1 MKNKIK
7 QITAFLIVFAM
18 LIPFFSFDLKIYSA
32 DTMSGYRLDWT
43 TDSRIVIIDEAFVV
57 AHGTKIV
64 IPNGAFSV
72 TVNGVDVDIIF
83 ENVKIDRTND
93 STGGTAF
100 ENQNFYEAGERL
112 GWTDTFDY
120 YSIAYVPTCPFL
132 LTGNATVN
140 ARFDGNCE
148 FRAGTNMWIAY
159 ENRSGYSQTTTYQP
173 TSGYSYK
180 EGVSGTIHPGGYA
193 AIQVEEGSSLTIN
206 GANNLKAYGAYQL
219 AGEKESGRGKK
230 DYSVTYNGKDLTDPF
245 NVNTVYD
252 GSITLSD
259 GTTVKAPIYG
269 EPWDVP
275 SGIETSNG
283 GEINGGGAGIGGGAK
298 YNQRTTHVSGNNYR
312 AGTPGEIIINA
323 GTITAVGGHLAAG
336 IGGGVNSNATHSQ
349 IVINGGDIRAVG
361 GRFACGIGTGDTT
374 SGHVSTCYYNDAS
387 IIING
392 GEVRAYGGTCSAAIG
407 TTDNLFD
414 SGVKSPLS
422 IRINGGYV
430 YAQSGQGKNY
440 TEATAGIGA
449 GNASVI
455 RDSHI
460 SISSSAEVVAASFSK
475 YAISNFGDKADNRP
489 VIRVDHLGYMYFV
502 RFDPVNFDRNIKIH
516 PIKHDNLGNL
526 MLVNKTAQVAAGIDA
541 QNIPKDTVFYARD
554 GEGCYRVNEDGS
566 LYNGV
571 KEYATGVELNLSYYF
586 DHGKIIG
593 NIDVPA
599 LYTAVSRSLPNP
611 AEYGGYYVLSL
622 PLNGNQN
629 LYSILEKTEAGSTTA
644 QIVDSKKEYH
654 LIITADG
661 KIEEER
667 NIKVDPTANPLT
679 KLDVTADGISGFIGD
694 DFAPKTY
701 GYDVYLPYGTKSF
714 TVDSLYKILDEN
726 INSTIVL
733 SVNADNNSFK
743 ITDKDGKEID
753 NESKLYYTGTSAEM
767 SNEFTIDMGNN
778 KEIEIW
784 LRKTDTS
791 TNGSFSEPRY
801 ISYKINVVSKP
812 KHSIVFDDPSKVYDG
827 TRVGTNGL
835 YLSSGNLQ
843 NNKVDIDVLH
853 TVSESTQYK
862 LTTASHEHVEREV
875 TFGNDKFD
883 YIISHA
889 VGYEDTG
896 NAKFVVQVTDPAT
909 GNKVTSTVT
918 VDLKNGS
925 VLCTG
930 TATTGTLKIS
940 GSSSADGKVGTVR
953 VQKGRGAIYD
963 LVTFTIKTGIDYKDT
978 VSSKPTD
985 YDAQKEAA
993 TIGLFS
999 KDAIGKVDMNT
1010 IRDGFSSIS
1019 KEFITYETSRSTS
1032 VSTLTISSGGGLYSH
1047 DHDYNVINIK
1057 SSTDSVRARY
1067 SKDEELTGE
1076 MTALEKNDIKYDYY
1090 PDKNNDGIF
1099 DSDEL
1104 LSPLGYVPSDAGHYL
1119 VKAELNAEKYE
1130 AYGQME
1136 FVISKRHVIV
1146 VAISNWMYY
1155 TSREALLNYDGTVAD
1170 CGKNGNT
1177 IYLNNVIFGDT
1188 VNVIANGKY
1197 VDFGSS
1203 GYSDDIGF
1211 NNEKIYL
1218 TEVQFETENFGN
1230 DYLNYTIDK
1239 ECYVPG
1245 QIIYRTDG
1253 AMFRHTDEEGSKWDK
1268 FYPPDSKTPLD
1279 FTKVGNDFIDPAV
1292 DYHSPSESEHR
1303 AYIRLRAVNGFG
1315 NSARYAVD
1323 IECGAMQFT
1332 FSRRVWNVNTYKYED
1347 VEGESR
1353 WSGIDGA
1360 NNKITVIN
1368 YSNRE
1373 ITFEAETDIDFI
1385 YEDIGNNYGIT
1396 SFVSRNNDGTDIVN
1410 KGERV
1415 TVNPATA
1422 GANGV
1427 KGTESK
1433 EDVFVIMRGVPQTN
1447 SKTFLTVGSVTV
1459 NVYGKSD

>member
-18 LIPFFSFDLKIYSA
+18 LIPFFSFHLKIYSA
-32 DTMSGYRLDWT
+32 DTTSGYRLDWT
-43 TDSRIVIIDEAFVV
+43 TDSRIVIIDEAFVA

-93 STGGTAF
+93 STGGTTF

-140 ARFDGNCE
+140 ARFDGECE

-374 SGHVSTCYYNDAS
+374 SGHVSTCYYNEAS

-422 IRINGGYV
+422 IQINGGYV

-516 PIKHDNLGNL
+516 PIKHDNLGNP
-526 MLVNKTAQVAAGIDA
+526 MLVNKTAQIAAGIDA
-541 QNIPKDTVFYARD
+541 QNIPGGTVFYARD
-554 GEGCYRVNEDGS
+554 VEGCYRVNEDGS

-586 DHGKIIG
+586 DHSKIIG

-622 PLNGNQN
+622 PLTGSQN
-629 LYSILEKTEAGSTTA
+629 LYSILEKTEAGSTTGE
-644 QIVDSKKEYH
+644 IVNSGKEYH

-661 KIEEER
+661 KINEYT

-767 SNEFTIDMGNN
+767 SNEFTIDMGDN

-843 NNKVDIDVLH
+843 NNKVDIDVLQ
-853 TVSESTQYK
+853 TVSESTQYE
-862 LTTASHEHVEREV
+862 LITASHEHVER
-875 TFGNDKFD
+875 TATLGGDTYN
-883 YIISHA
+883 YIISHGT
-889 VGYEDTG
+889 GYDKTG
-896 NAKFVVQVTDPAT
+896 NAKFVIEVTES

-925 VLCTG
+925 VICTG

-963 LVTFTIKTGIDYKDT
+963 LVTFTIKTGIDPKDT
-978 VSSKPTD
+978 VSSKPSD
-985 YDAQKEAA
+985 YEAQKEAA

-999 KDAIGKVDMNT
+999 KDAIGKVDMST

-1019 KEFITYETSRSTS
+1019 EEFITYETSRSTS

-1047 DHDYNVINIK
+1047 DHEYNVINIK
-1057 SSTDSVRARY
+1057 NSTDSVRARY
-1067 SKDEELTGE
+1067 SKDEDLTGE

-1090 PDKNNDGIF
+1090 LDKNNDGIF
-1099 DSDEL
+1099 DSEEL

-1119 VKAELNAEKYE
+1119 VKSELNAEKYE

-1136 FVISKRHVIV
+1136 FVISKRHVTV

-1170 CGKNGNT
+1170 CGRNGNT
-1177 IYLNNVIFGDT
+1177 IYLNNVISGDT

-1211 NNEKIYL
+1211 NNEKIHL
-1218 TEVQFETENFGN
+1218 TEIQFETENFGN

-1353 WSGIDGA
+1353 WSGLDGV

-1373 ITFEAETDIDFI
+1373 IMFEAETEIDFI

-1396 SFVSRNNDGTDIVN
+1396 SFVSKNNDGTDIVN

>member
-18 LIPFFSFDLKIYSA
+18 LIPFFSVNLKIYSA
-32 DTMSGYRLDWT
+32 DTTSGYRLDWT
-43 TDSRIVIIDEAFVV
+43 TDSRIVIIDEAFVA

-83 ENVKIDRTND
+83 ENVKIDRTKD
-93 STGGTAF
+93 STGGTTF

-112 GWTDTFDY
+112 GWTDTFDS

-140 ARFDGNCE
+140 ARFDGECE

-180 EGVSGTIHPGGYA
+180 EGVSGTIYPGGYA
-193 AIQVEEGSSLTIN
+193 GVQVEEGSSLTIN

-374 SGHVSTCYYNDAS
+374 SGHVSTCYYNEAS

-516 PIKHDNLGNL
+516 PIKHDNLGNP
-526 MLVNKTAQVAAGIDA
+526 MLVNQTAQVAAGIDA
-541 QNIPKDTVFYARD
+541 QNIPGGTVFYARD
-554 GEGCYRVNEDGS
+554 VEGCYRVNEDGS

-586 DHGKIIG
+586 DHSKIIG

-622 PLNGNQN
+622 PLTGSQN
-629 LYSILEKTEAGSTTA
+629 LYSILEKTEAGSTTGE
-644 QIVDSKKEYH
+644 IVNSGKEYH

-661 KIEEER
+661 KINEYT

-767 SNEFTIDMGNN
+767 SNEFTIDMGDN

-843 NNKVDIDVLH
+843 NNKVDIDVLQ
-853 TVSESTQYK
+853 TVSESTQYTLK
-862 LTTASHEHVEREV
+862 TASHEHVER
-875 TFGNDKFD
+875 TATLGGDTYN
-883 YIISHA
+883 YIISHGT
-889 VGYEDTG
+889 GYDKTG
-896 NAKFVVQVTDPAT
+896 NAKFVIEVTES

-925 VLCTG
+925 VICTG

-963 LVTFTIKTGIDYKDT
+963 LVTFTIKTGIDPKDT
-978 VSSKPTD
+978 VSSKPAD

-993 TIGLFS
+993 TIALFS
-999 KDAIGKVDMNT
+999 KDAIGKVDMST

-1019 KEFITYETSRSTS
+1019 EEFITYETSRSTS

-1047 DHDYNVINIK
+1047 DHEYNVINIK
-1057 SSTDSVRARY
+1057 NSTDFVRARY
-1067 SKDEELTGE
+1067 SKDEDLTGE

-1090 PDKNNDGIF
+1090 LDKNNDGIF
-1099 DSDEL
+1099 DSEEL

-1136 FVISKRHVIV
+1136 FVISKRHVTV

-1170 CGKNGNT
+1170 CGRNGNT
-1177 IYLNNVIFGDT
+1177 IYLNNVISGDT

-1211 NNEKIYL
+1211 NNEKIHL
-1218 TEVQFETENFGN
+1218 TEIQFETENFGN

-1253 AMFRHTDEEGSKWDK
+1253 AMFRHTGEEGSKWDK

-1279 FTKVGNDFIDPAV
+1279 FTKAGNDFIDPAV

-1353 WSGIDGA
+1353 WSGIDGV

-1373 ITFEAETDIDFI
+1373 IMFEAETEIDFI

-1396 SFVSRNNDGTDIVN
+1396 SFVSKNNDGTDIVN